1 MLENEA
7 KFIKISTKADLDYL
21 IKRINKKESFA
32 HEFKFT
38 DRDYFIKLL
47 NSINVDYKEFSKKYF
62 YYDRNRTLHISE
74 SEFGYIWIST
84 YGLIAKNKTTENSM
98 VNSCA
103 IQYTV
108 ISLLLDRAIE
118 ISKSEKIYDIDS
130 YNFGHLSELTP
141 ALFQN
146 IIFYIEVFCKSY
158 LSLNNVNSPFTHKL
172 TSVFSKL
179 IEVMFDKQQNDS
191 LFQVRIIDQIFK
203 IVEYVNTIPGNF
215 KEQFVKYDDNPE
227 DNTIII
233 FHPDQFFEIKNVFE
247 LCHDFIMDFYYSG
260 TSTYYLNNGMFQK
273 IIDKAKN
280 EEEKVK
286 VKAMYNHLLENT
298 GTYDFI

>member
-1 MLENEA
+1 MLENED
-7 KFIKISTKADLDYL
+7 KFIKISTNADLDYL

-47 NSINVDYKEFSKKYF
+47 NSINVDYHEFSKKYF
-62 YYDRNRTLHISE
+62 YYDRSRTLHISE
-74 SEFGYIWIST
+74 SEFGYVWIST
-84 YGLIAKNKTTENSM
+84 YGLIAKNKTAKDNM
-98 VNSCA
+98 VNSCVV
-103 IQYTV
+103 QYTV
-108 ISLLLDRAIE
+108 ISLLLNRAIE
-118 ISKSEKIYDIDS
+118 ISESEKIYDIDS

-146 IIFYIEVFCKSY
+146 MIFYIEVFCKSY
-158 LSLNNVNSPFTHKL
+158 LSLNNVSFPFTHKL
-172 TSVFSKL
+172 TLVFSKL
-179 IEVMFDKQQNDS
+179 IEIMFDKQQNDS
-191 LFQVRIIDQIFK
+191 LFQVRIVDQIFK

-233 FHPDQFFEIKNVFE
+233 FHTDQFLEIRNTFE

-260 TSTYYLNNGMFQK
+260 TSTSYLKNGMFQK
-273 IIDKAKN
+273 IINEAKN
-280 EEEKVK
+280 EEEKFK
-286 VKAMYNHLLENT
+286 VKTMYNHLLE
-298 GTYDFI
+298 GTEKYNFI

>member
-1 MLENEA
+1 MLENGDQL
-7 KFIKISTKADLDYL
+7 ITISTDADLNYL
-21 IKRINKKESFA
+21 INRINTEERFA
-32 HEFKFT
+32 HKFKFT
-38 DRDYFIKLL
+38 IRDYFIKFLT
-47 NSINVDYKEFSKKYF
+47 SINVDHQEFFTKYY
-62 YYDRNRTLHISE
+62 YYDRSRTLHISE

-108 ISLLLDRAIE
+108 ISLLLNRAIE
-118 ISKSEKIYDIDS
+118 ISENERIYDIDS

-158 LSLNNVNSPFTHKL
+158 LTLNNVNPPFTHKL
-172 TSVFSKL
+172 TLIFSRL
-179 IEVMFDKQQNDS
+179 IKVMFDKQQNDS

-203 IVEYVNTIPGNF
+203 IVEYINTIPGNF

-233 FHPDQFFEIKNVFE
+233 FHPDQFVEIRNIFE
-247 LCHDFIMDFYYSG
+247 LCHDFIMDFYYTGS
-260 TSTYYLNNGMFQK
+260 STNYLNNGIFQK
-273 IIDKAKN
+273 IIDNAKN
-280 EEEKVK
+280 EEEKSK
-286 VKAMYNHLLENT
+286 IKIMYGHLLENT
-298 GTYDFI
+298 GVYDFR

>member
-1 MLENEA
+1 MLKDED
-7 KFIKISTKADLDYL
+7 KFIKISTNNDLDYL
-21 IKRINKKESFA
+21 INRINKKQYFA

-38 DRDYFIKLL
+38 NRDYFIKLL

-84 YGLIAKNKTTENSM
+84 YGLIAKNKTTENSV

-108 ISLLLDRAIE
+108 ISLLLDQAIE
-118 ISKSEKIYDIDS
+118 ISESENIYDIDS

-158 LSLNNVNSPFTHKL
+158 LSLNNVSSPFTHKL
-172 TSVFSKL
+172 TLVFSKL
-179 IEVMFDKQQNDS
+179 VEIMFNKQQNDS
-191 LFQVRIIDQIFK
+191 LFQVRIVDEIFK
-203 IVEYVNTIPGNF
+203 IVGYVNTIPGNF

-233 FHPDQFFEIKNVFE
+233 FHTDQFLEIRNLFE

-260 TSTYYLNNGMFQK
+260 ASTRYLENGMFQK
-273 IIDKAKN
+273 IINKAKN
-280 EEEKVK
+280 EEEKFK
-286 VKAMYNHLLENT
+286 VKAMYNHLIENT
-298 GTYDFI
+298 EKYNLI